1 MLTLRFICS
10 LSLAYCR
17 NTEFEESSS
26 DTDCYIDE
34 YEIASFDEQ
43 EQKQSDEGDS
53 DIEVRNISTS
63 RKHDGIRGIGLKLGV
78 WEKEIF

>member
-1 MLTLRFICS
+1 MECQYLDSFALFP
-10 LSLAYCR
+10 AYCR

-26 DTDCYIDE
+26 ETDCYIDE

-53 DIEVRNISTS
+53 DIEVRNSPTFPTNNS
-63 RKHDGIRGIGLKLGV
+63 SS
-78 WEKEIF
+78 